1 MKKNV
6 LVCGLIGGA
15 WLSIMLVYSIYLC
28 YSRED
33 FEGNMVLGFAG
44 MILAFSL
51 IFIAVRNYRNKY
63 NGGVVT
69 FGKAFMIGLY
79 ISLIASSMYVLTWV
93 IDYYLFVPDFMEKFT
108 DHSMKMAQAKGAS
121 PAEMAKA
128 EAQMAWYKDMYK
140 SPVMVVLLTYM
151 EVLPLGLVISLIAA
165 LILKR
170 KNKKEAAVATN

>member
-28 YSRED
+28 YTRED
-33 FEGNMVLGFAG
+33 FEGNMVLGFAS

-63 NGGVVT
+63 NGGQIT
-69 FGKAFMIGLY
+69 FGKAFKIGLY
-79 ISLIASSMYVLTWV
+79 ISLIASSMYVITWL

-108 DHSMKMAQAKGAS
+108 AHNLRLAASKGATAVEL
-121 PAEMAKA
+121 AEKTK
-128 EAQMAWYKDMYK
+128 EMAWYSDMYK

-151 EVLPLGLVISLIAA
+151 EVLPIGLIISLISA

-170 KNKKEAAVATN
+170 KNKKVIATN

>member
-28 YSRED
+28 YSRES
-33 FEGNMVLGFAG
+33 FEGNMVLGFAS

-63 NGGVVT
+63 NGGVIT
-69 FGKAFMIGLY
+69 FGKAFKIGLY
-79 ISLIASSMYVLTWV
+79 IALIASSMYVLTWV
-93 IDYYLFVPDFMEKFT
+93 IDYYLFVPDFMERFT
-108 DHSMKMAQAKGAS
+108 AHSMKIAESKGAS
-121 PAEMAKA
+121 AAEIA
-128 EAQMAWYKDMYK
+128 EKTKEMNWYKDMYK
-140 SPVMVVLLTYM
+140 SPLMVVLLTYM
-151 EVLPLGLVISLIAA
+151 EVLPLGLIIALIAA

-170 KNKKEAAVATN
+170 KHKKEVVVTN

>member
-28 YSRED
+28 YQKES

-63 NGGVVT
+63 NGGVIT
-69 FGKAFMIGLY
+69 FGKAFKIGLY
-79 ISLIASSMYVLTWV
+79 IALIASSMYVLTWV
-93 IDYYLFVPDFMEKFT
+93 IDYYLFVPDFMDKFT
-108 DHSMKMAQAKGAS
+108 EHSLNIAKTKGPEAL
-121 PAEMAKA
+121 AKA
-128 EAQMAWYKDMYK
+128 EEQIAWYIKMYK
-140 SPVMVVLLTYM
+140 SPLMVVLLTYM
-151 EVLPLGLVISLIAA
+151 EVLPIGVLIALIAA
-165 LILKR
+165 FILKR
-170 KNKKEAAVATN
+170 KHKKDVVVVTN

>member
-1 MKKNV
+1 MKKNI

-28 YSRED
+28 YTRDD
-33 FEGNMVLGFAG
+33 FKGNMALGFAS

-69 FGKAFMIGLY
+69 FGKAFKIGLY
-79 ISLIASSMYVLTWV
+79 ISLIASSFYVITWV
-93 IDYYLFVPDFMEKFT
+93 IDYYFFVPDFMEKFT
-108 DHSMKMAQAKGAS
+108 AHSIKI
-121 PAEMAKA
+121 A
-128 EAQMAWYKDMYK
+128 EADGATPAKMEEVKKQMAWYNDMYK
-140 SPVMVVLLTYM
+140 SPFMVVLLTYM
-151 EVLPLGLVISLIAA
+151 EVLPLGLIISLISA

-170 KNKKEAAVATN
+170 KKKVLATS